1 MRWRPTS
8 TVSKAISASPSGDPL
23 TEPSLLAARALSYA
37 ALLLAAGVP
46 LYMLLAGR
54 ALVSG
59 RRSLPAIAVVAVLA
73 LAASAW
79 GMLES
84 VASML
89 GVPVGDVD
97 RATLQSILAATPLGM
112 VFAIRGAALL
122 LAALAAA
129 RRKCGLAASAASIAL
144 ATNAWTGHAGAT
156 EGGLGTLHRL
166 ADIVHLLAAAMWL
179 GALVV
184 FLGALLGRGDR
195 DALLRSLAGFAR
207 AGTVLILLLLASGIV
222 NMIAIAGW
230 PPALTSDWAL
240 VLIAK
245 LGLFAAMLGFAALNR
260 WRLAPALA
268 ANLPEAERALRRSL
282 GAETAAGFAVLLLVT
297 LLGTLSPS

>member
-1 MRWRPTS
+1 M
-8 TVSKAISASPSGDPL
+8 
-23 TEPSLLAARALSYA
+23 TEPSLLAARALSYP

-46 LYMLLAGR
+46 LYMLVAGR

-59 RRSLPAIAVVAVLA
+59 RRTLPVVAVLA
-73 LAASAW
+73 LIAIAASAW
-79 GMLES
+79 GMMES

-89 GVPVGDVD
+89 AVPVGEVD
-97 RATLQSILAATPLGM
+97 LATLKSILAATPLGL

-122 LAALAAA
+122 LTAFAAA
-129 RRKCGLAASAASIAL
+129 RRKCGLAAISASIAL

-156 EGGLGTLHRL
+156 EGGFGTIHRL
-166 ADIVHLLAAAMWL
+166 SDILHLLAAAMWL

-184 FLGALLGRGDR
+184 FLGTLVGRKDR
-195 DALLRSLAGFAR
+195 EPLIRHLAGFA
-207 AGTVLILLLLASGIV
+207 ATGTILVLVLLATGIV
-222 NMIAIAGW
+222 NTIAIAGW
-230 PPALTSDWAL
+230 PPSLTNDWAL

-268 ANLPEAERALRRSL
+268 ADSPGADRALRRSL
-282 GAETAAGFAVLLLVT
+282 GAETAAGFAVLLAVA